1 MSVVPCAMG
10 PQNLRV
16 EGYYFTIN
24 AIAEV
29 AELLLDS
36 SFASDI
42 NVHSGPFEL

>member
-1 MSVVPCAMG
+1 MCHGAAESESGGV
-10 PQNLRV
+10 LF
-16 EGYYFTIN
+16 YHN